1 VILRRVTEHVRT
13 QNWFAVGLDFGIV
26 VIGVFVGIQVSNWNQ
41 ERVGAEQQQRYL
53 ERLESDFA
61 SIKQRIDGHFAT
73 FEQVIGGADYLLELM
88 RMPEEDFR
96 SFEVNEQRLDHALSN
111 LTNTRIP
118 PGRSATYVE
127 MLSTSQLSA
136 VGNASLR
143 DKLAEYDRMADIHL
157 EVFRSTVA
165 QNSSQIPIVY
175 RHYKVATAL
184 DEEALSGIKIE
195 MLSYDLEAMRNDPQ
209 FEVAVMILGTN
220 ARNNYG
226 VRRAQGGLTDEI
238 LRLLKARDRS

>member
-1 VILRRVTEHVRT
+1 VILRRVIEHVRT

-53 ERLESDFA
+53 E
-61 SIKQRIDGHFAT
+61 
-73 FEQVIGGADYLLELM
+73 YLT
-88 RMPEEDFR
+88 
-96 SFEVNEQRLDHALSN
+96 Q
-111 LTNTRIP
+111 TRIP

-127 MLSTSQLSA
+127 MLSASQLSA

-157 EVFRSTVA
+157 EVFRFAGA

-184 DEEALSGIKIE
+184 DEEALSGITLE
-195 MLSYDLEAMRNDPQ
+195 VLNYDLEAMRNDPQ

-226 VRRAQGGLTDEI
+226 VRRAQGGLTDEV
-238 LRLLKARDRS
+238 LGLLKARDRS

>member
-1 VILRRVTEHVRT
+1 MILRRITEHVRT

-41 ERVGAEQQQRYL
+41 ERVGAAQQQRYL
-53 ERLESDFA
+53 ERLESDFTA
-61 SIKQRIDGHFAT
+61 IKQRIDGHFAT
-73 FEQVIGGADYLLELM
+73 FERVIGGADYLLELV
-88 RMPEEDFR
+88 RIAEEDFR
-96 SFEVNEQRLDHALSN
+96 SVEIDEQRLEDALSH
-111 LTNTRIP
+111 LTQTRIP

-127 MLSTSQLSA
+127 MLSASQLSA
-136 VGNASLR
+136 VGNSSLR

-157 EVFRSTVA
+157 EVFRSAVA
-165 QNSSQIPIVY
+165 VNSAQIPIVY

-184 DEEALSGIKIE
+184 DEGALSGIKLE
-195 MLSYDLEAMRNDPQ
+195 VLSYDLEAMRNDPQ

-226 VRRAQGGLTDEI
+226 VRRAQGVLTDEI
-238 LRLLKARDRS
+238 LGLLKARDRS

>member
-1 VILRRVTEHVRT
+1 MILRRIIEHVRA

-53 ERLESDFA
+53 ERLESDFT
-61 SIKQRIDGHFAT
+61 SIQERIEQHFAT
-73 FEQVIGGADYLLELM
+73 FEQVIGGADYIQELL

-96 SFEVNEQRLDHALSN
+96 SFEIDEQRLEDALSN
-111 LTNTRIP
+111 LTHTRIP

-127 MLSTSQLSA
+127 MLSASQLSA
-136 VGNASLR
+136 LGNASLR

-157 EVFRSTVA
+157 EVFRSAVA
-165 QNSSQIPIVY
+165 VNSAQIPIVY

-184 DEEALSGIKIE
+184 DEEALSGI
-195 MLSYDLEAMRNDPQ
+195 MLAVLSYDLEGMRFDPQ
-209 FEVAVMILGTN
+209 FEVAVMILEMN

-226 VRRAQGGLTDEI
+226 VRRAQGSLTDEI
-238 LRLLKARDRS
+238 LGLLKARDRS

>member
-1 VILRRVTEHVRT
+1 MILRRITEHVRT

-53 ERLESDFA
+53 ERLEADFS

-73 FEQVIGGADYLLELM
+73 FEQVISGADYLLELM
-88 RMPEEDFR
+88 RMPEEVFR
-96 SFEVNEQRLDHALSN
+96 SFEIDEQRLDHALSN

-165 QNSSQIPIVY
+165 QNSSQIPMVY

-184 DEEALSGIKIE
+184 DEQALSGIKLE
-195 MLSYDLEAMRNDPQ
+195 VLSHDLEAMRNDPQ

-226 VRRAQGGLTDEI
+226 VRRLQGSLTDEI
-238 LRLLKARDRS
+238 LGLLRARDRS

>member
-1 VILRRVTEHVRT
+1 MILRRVMEHVRT

-53 ERLESDFA
+53 ERLESDFT
-61 SIKQRIDGHFAT
+61 SIQERIDQHFAT
-73 FEQVIGGADYLLELM
+73 FEQVIGGADYILELL

-96 SFEVNEQRLDHALSN
+96 SFEIDEQRLDDALSY
-111 LTNTRIP
+111 LTQTRIP

-127 MLSTSQLSA
+127 MLSASQLSA
-136 VGNASLR
+136 LGNASLR

-157 EVFRSTVA
+157 EVFRFAGA
-165 QNSSQIPIVY
+165 QNSAQIPVVY

-184 DEEALSGIKIE
+184 DEQALSGITLAV
-195 MLSYDLEAMRNDPQ
+195 LSYDLEAMRNDPQ

-226 VRRAQGGLTDEI
+226 VRRAQGVLTDEI
-238 LRLLKARDRS
+238 LGLLKARDRS

>member
-1 VILRRVTEHVRT
+1 MLLRRMMLHVKE
-13 QNWFAVGLDFGIV
+13 QNWLAVGLDFGIV

-41 ERVGAEQQQRYL
+41 QRVGAEQQQRYL
-53 ERLESDFA
+53 ERLESDFS
-61 SIKQRIDGHFAT
+61 SIKQRIDEHFVT
-73 FEQVIGGADYLLELM
+73 FEQVIGGADYILELL

-96 SFEVNEQRLDHALSN
+96 SLEIDAQRLDDALSN
-111 LTNTRIP
+111 LTHTRIP

-136 VGNASLR
+136 VGSASLR

-157 EVFRSTVA
+157 EVFRSTVS

-184 DEEALSGIKIE
+184 DEQALSGITLDV
-195 MLSYDLEAMRNDPQ
+195 LSYDLEAMRNNPK
-209 FEVAVMILGTN
+209 FEVAVMILGIN

-238 LRLLKARDRS
+238 LGLLKARDRS